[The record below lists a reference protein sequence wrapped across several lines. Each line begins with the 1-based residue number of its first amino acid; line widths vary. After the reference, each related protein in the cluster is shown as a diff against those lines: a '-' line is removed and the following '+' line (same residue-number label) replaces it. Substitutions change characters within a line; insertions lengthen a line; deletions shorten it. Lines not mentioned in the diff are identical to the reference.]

1 MQTIVVSDFSES
13 PETLIPNMVVYA
25 IHPTEFVHRDNN
37 IVLRPSLCH
46 ESVEKIMTRL
56 HGAKLDIRKVGLKCP
71 AEP

>member
-1 MQTIVVSDFSES
+1 METIVVSDFSES

-37 IVLRPSLCH
+37 IVLRPSP
-46 ESVEKIMTRL
+46 SGEKITRRL
-56 HGAKLDIRKVGLKCP
+56 HRTKLDIRKVGLKCP